1 MSEFDHVQL
10 RRLDPT
16 LLLVFVEAVRTRRL
30 SMVAARLGLTPSAV
44 SHAVG
49 RLRDVFGD
57 PLFVRRSAGVE
68 PTARALALA
77 GPVEE
82 ALAALT
88 RALAEGRDFD
98 PARLVRTFRVNA
110 LDYTVALVAP
120 GLAAAVGST
129 APGVFLSFRTQ
140 GRAETLRGLAAG
152 EVDLG
157 IGVFDPVPHGFVTTP
172 LYRERFVTVAR
183 ADHRLLGD
191 GLDLDRFVALD
202 HLLVSGSGD
211 RTGPVDEALARIG
224 RARRVI
230 AAVPQ
235 FLAALAVVQTTDAVV
250 TVPESLARAYA
261 GLFGLRIHETPV
273 PVPPFAVVAV
283 RGPLSATDRAVSWL
297 VGLIAAAPPPGTPQ
311 VGIPQPGADA
321 NVTTVSP

>member
-16 LLLVFVEAVRTRRL
+16 LLLVFAEAVRTRRL
-30 SMVAARLGLTPSAV
+30 SVVAARLGLTPSAV
-44 SHAVG
+44 SHAVA

-57 PLFVRRSAGVE
+57 PLFVRRATGVE

-77 GPVEE
+77 VPVEE

-110 LDYTVALVAP
+110 LDYTVSLVAP
-120 GLAAAVGST
+120 TLAAAVATT

-140 GRAETLRGLAAG
+140 GRAETLRALAAG
-152 EVDLG
+152 ETDLG
-157 IGVFDPVPHGFVTTP
+157 IGVFEPVPAGFVATP
-172 LYRERFVTVAR
+172 LYLERFVTVAR
-183 ADHRLLGD
+183 ARHPRLAT

-211 RTGPVDEALARIG
+211 RTGPVDEALARLG

-261 GLFGLRIHETPV
+261 GLFGLAVHETPV
-273 PVPPFAVVAV
+273 AVPPFAVVAV

-297 VGLIAAAPPPGTPQ
+297 VGVIAAG
-311 VGIPQPGADA
+311 PQPGAVTNA
-321 NVTTVSP
+321 TTVSP